1 MNKIK
6 TLLIGLLVAIVV
18 PVTVNAESY
27 TFDDITYELDS
38 DYIVTTKDNIDTTTY
53 IPLEYE
59 KEELLE
65 LFNKKEFY
73 LIARN
78 EDNSN
83 LKFKIKNVSSCGN
96 IASDK
101 KGMEECISSS
111 INELKEREN
120 TDLVIDNTFTSKNGI
135 NYYTLEY
142 FKSGSTFL
150 DVITSYNNIVYTF
163 TLATN
168 YGEDLIVKNAKEIMD
183 SASLKDFKAIKE
195 TSKSESESK
204 DNNIEEKKDNKSII
218 VIGITAAVVIISGI
232 SIYIFKIKKKI
243 NYKQ

>member
-6 TLLIGLLVAIVV
+6 TLLIGLLVAVV
-18 PVTVNAESY
+18 IPITVNAESY

-59 KEELLE
+59 KEEVLE

-83 LKFKIKNVSSCGN
+83 LKFKIKDVNECGN
-96 IASDK
+96 VASDK
-101 KGMEECISSS
+101 KGMTDCISSAIS
-111 INELKEREN
+111 QLKEREN

-142 FKSGSTFL
+142 FKSGSTLL
-150 DVITSYNNIVYTF
+150 DVITSYNNKTYTF
-163 TLATN
+163 TLATS
-168 YGEDLIVKNAKEIMD
+168 YSEDDIIANAKEIMD
-183 SASLKDFKAIKE
+183 SVTLENFKA
-195 TSKSESESK
+195 TSEDQTNKSEKNEDSV
-204 DNNIEEKKDNKSII
+204 EEKKDNSSIFVIGIVATII
-218 VIGITAAVVIISGI
+218 VIGGV
-232 SIYIFKIKKKI
+232 SIFIFKKK
-243 NYKQ
+243 

>member
-6 TLLIGLLVAIVV
+6 TLLVGLLVAIVV
-18 PVTVNAESY
+18 PISVNAESY

-65 LFNKKEFY
+65 LFNKNEFY
-73 LIARN
+73 LLARN

-83 LKFKIKNVSSCGN
+83 LKFKIKNGSSCGN

-101 KGMEECISSS
+101 KEMEECISNY

-120 TDLVIDNTFTSKNGI
+120 TDLVRDNTFTSKNGI
-135 NYYTLEY
+135 NYYTLKY
-142 FKSGSTFL
+142 YKFGVTYL
-150 DVITSYNNIVYTF
+150 DVVTSYNNKAYIF

-168 YGEDLIVKNAKEIMD
+168 YGEDLIEKNSKEIMD
-183 SASLKDFKAIKE
+183 SATLKGFKVIPE
-195 TSKSESESK
+195 ESK
-204 DNNIEEKKDNKSII
+204 VESGKNEKIETEEQKDNKSIL
-218 VIGITAAVVIISGI
+218 VIGIVASVVVIGGI
-232 SIYIFKIKKKI
+232 SIFIFKRR
-243 NYKQ
+243 

>member
-6 TLLIGLLVAIVV
+6 GLLMGLLVAFVI
-18 PVTVNAESY
+18 PVSVNAESY

-65 LFNKKEFY
+65 LFNQGKFH
-73 LIARN
+73 LVGRN

-83 LKFKIKNVSSCGN
+83 LRFKIKSVSKCGN
-96 IASDK
+96 IASNK
-101 KGMEECISSS
+101 KEMNECLSSA
-111 INELKEREN
+111 IDEVKEREN

-135 NYYTLEY
+135 NYYTLNY
-142 FKSGSTFL
+142 YKSGSSFS
-150 DVITSYNNIVYTF
+150 DVVTSYNNKVYTF

-168 YGEDLIVKNAKEIMD
+168 YGEDLIEKNTKEIMD
-183 SASLKDFKAIKE
+183 SATLKDFKSISKE
-195 TSKSESESK
+195 QTSESSNKEDVVK
-204 DNNIEEKKDNKSII
+204 EKKNNTSILLVGITTAII
-218 VIGITAAVVIISGI
+218 VIGGI
-232 SIYIFKIKKKI
+232 SIFVLKKK
-243 NYKQ
+243 

>member
-6 TLLIGLLVAIVV
+6 TLLVGLLVAIVV
-18 PVTVNAESY
+18 PISVNAESY

-73 LIARN
+73 LLARN
-78 EDNSN
+78 EDKSN

-101 KGMEECISSS
+101 KEMEECISSY

-120 TDLVIDNTFTSKNGI
+120 TDLVIENTFTSKNGI

-150 DVITSYNNIVYTF
+150 DVITRYNNKTYTF
-163 TLATN
+163 TLATS
-168 YGEDLIVKNAKEIMD
+168 YSEDDIIANAKEIMD
-183 SASLKDFKAIKE
+183 SATLKGFRVIPE
-195 TSKSESESK
+195 ESKVESEK
-204 DNNIEEKKDNKSII
+204 NEKTKAEDQKDNKSIL
-218 VIGITAAVVIISGI
+218 VIGIVATIVVIGGI
-232 SIYIFKIKKKI
+232 SIFIFKRR
-243 NYKQ
+243 

>member
-6 TLLIGLLVAIVV
+6 TLLIGLLVAISV
-18 PVTVNAESY
+18 PITVNAESY

-59 KEELLE
+59 KEEVLE

-73 LIARN
+73 LLARN

-83 LKFKIKNVSSCGN
+83 LKFKIKNISSCGN

-101 KGMEECISSS
+101 KGMKECISSS

-142 FKSGSTFL
+142 FKSGSTLL
-150 DVITSYNNIVYTF
+150 DVITSYNNKTYTF
-163 TLATN
+163 TLATS
-168 YGEDLIVKNAKEIMD
+168 YSEDDIIANAKEIMD
-183 SASLKDFKAIKE
+183 SVTLENFKA
-195 TSKSESESK
+195 TSEDQTNKSKKNEDSV
-204 DNNIEEKKDNKSII
+204 EEKKDNSSIFVIGIVATII
-218 VIGITAAVVIISGI
+218 VIGGV
-232 SIYIFKIKKKI
+232 SIFIFKKK
-243 NYKQ
+243 

>member
-6 TLLIGLLVAIVV
+6 TLLIGLLVAFVI
-18 PVTVNAESY
+18 PVSVNAESY

-38 DYIVTTKDNIDTTTY
+38 DYIVTTKENIDTTTY

-59 KEELLE
+59 KEEVLE

-101 KGMEECISSS
+101 KEMEECLSTAIS
-111 INELKEREN
+111 ELKEREN
-120 TDLVIDNTFTSKNGI
+120 TDLVRDNTFTSKNGI
-135 NYYTLEY
+135 NYYTLKY

-168 YGEDLIVKNAKEIMD
+168 YGEDLIEKNAKEIMD
-183 SASLKDFKAIKE
+183 SAALKDFKSI
-195 TSKSESESK
+195 SEESK
-204 DNNIEEKKDNKSII
+204 TESTKSNDNEKDEKNNTSII
-218 VIGITAAVVIISGI
+218 VIGITATIIVIGGI
-232 SIYIFKIKKKI
+232 FICAYKIKKK
-243 NYKQ
+243 